1 MKKMISL
8 ILALAMSLVLCVP
21 AFADEGKISVD
32 SAADAEIA
40 YNEEEAEMLESDIT
54 RDFQPPKTYHDLSKK
69 SYEING
75 TFDTSIYTL
84 CYFKPDANG
93 KISYSVDVEFINEV
107 EELQLPTLTVEC
119 WDRTEKKQVTTTT
132 FKSESK
138 IIQPFFSIIRSGD
151 RAITGLNPDH
161 EYYFVFSKQ
170 MWFRNA
176 NITGIIWH
184 SDKYLGL
191 N

>member
-119 WDRTEKKQVTTTT
+119 WVRTEKN
-132 FKSESK
+132 KSPQ
-138 IIQPFFSIIRSGD
+138 QPLNQSQRLYNRFFR
-151 RAITGLNPDH
+151 
-161 EYYFVFSKQ
+161 
-170 MWFRNA
+170 
-176 NITGIIWH
+176 
-184 SDKYLGL
+184 
-191 N
+191 